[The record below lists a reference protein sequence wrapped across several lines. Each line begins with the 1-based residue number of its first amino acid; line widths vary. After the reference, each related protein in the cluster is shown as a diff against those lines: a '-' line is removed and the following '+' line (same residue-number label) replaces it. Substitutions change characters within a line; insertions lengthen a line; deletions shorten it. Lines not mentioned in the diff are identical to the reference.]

1 MIKCFLKSHNMQQGG
16 QDKEAINKVD
26 LINKKAKSGMSKK
39 SDLKTIICAA

>member
-1 MIKCFLKSHNMQQGG
+1 MIKCFLKSHNMQQG

-26 LINKKAKSGMSKK
+26 LINKNAKSGMSKK